1 MISQDLAKP
10 GSVRLDWTFVTRLWP
25 YMRAYKSAVLFSCG
39 LYIFNALCVV
49 LPPYILQQ
57 ILDRAIPSGESS
69 LIAQWSLIYLGA
81 LMLEYAS
88 GFFSEYVVSVLGQ
101 RAMSSLR
108 LDLFAHVQRLP
119 ISFFEHTPIGRLLTR
134 LTSDVEALSELFA
147 TGAITMI
154 SDMLSVIAVTSMML
168 YLSPK
173 LTLAALFI
181 VPVLLLIAN
190 SFQRY
195 ARRAFQGIRRHIA
208 RINAFMAEHLSAM
221 ALVQS
226 FGQQKRTQ
234 KEFWVLNEAYRDAN
248 RQAIL
253 ADASLYAIVEAIG
266 TAAVALCIAYGAKD
280 LANGAITSGVLVAFI
295 QYIRRF
301 FVPIRDL
308 STKYTVLQ
316 SAFAAAERVF
326 SLLDTKVTLLES
338 DHPKPVAQFA
348 DSIALNNVYFSF
360 RAENQQPSEGPGQ
373 NNPTPTRKSIG
384 DDDWTLHNINLTIK
398 KGERVG
404 LVGATG
410 SGKTT
415 LLKLLNRSY
424 DVQHGQVMIDGVDV
438 RDLQLRGVRE
448 LFAVVLQD
456 PLMFSGTILQNLTL
470 ADRISRDAVERAL
483 DVVQARDLID
493 ALPLR
498 LDTPIKDLGS
508 NFSAG
513 ERQVLALARAV
524 ALDPQILLM
533 DEATSHIDSATEAHI
548 QTALDRLLAG
558 RTAVIVA
565 HRLSTVE
572 KVDRIVVLSD
582 GRIIQEGSHTE
593 LLAQEGAYRTLVEQS
608 RAS

>member
-1 MISQDLAKP
+1 MTSSDVARP
-10 GSVRLDWTFVTRLWP
+10 GSVRVDWTLVTRLWP
-25 YMRAYKSAVLFSCG
+25 YMRAYRGTVALSLG
-39 LYIFNALCVV
+39 MYLFNALCVV

-57 ILDRAIPSGESS
+57 ILDRAIPSGQVN
-69 LIAQWSLIYLGA
+69 LIGRFALIYLGA
-81 LMLEYAS
+81 LVLEYAS

-101 RAMSSLR
+101 RAMSALR
-108 LDLFAHVQRLP
+108 QDLFAHVQRLP

-154 SDMLSVIAVTSMML
+154 SDMLSVVAVTTMML

-173 LTLAALFI
+173 LTLAALLI

-190 SFQRY
+190 SFQTY
-195 ARRAFQGIRRHIA
+195 ARRAFQNIRRHIA
-208 RINAFMAEHLSAM
+208 RINAFMSEHLSAM

-226 FGQQKRTQ
+226 FNQEARTQ
-234 KEFWVLNEAYRDAN
+234 KEFWALNEAYRDAN

-266 TAAVALCIAYGAKD
+266 TAAVALCIAYGAQD
-280 LANGAITSGVLVAFI
+280 LAHGAITSGVLVAFI

-326 SLLDTKVTLLES
+326 ALLDTKVTLLEA
-338 DHPKPVAQFA
+338 DGARAVAPFA
-348 DSIALNNVYFSF
+348 DSIALDHVYFTF
-360 RAENQQPSEGPGQ
+360 RPEG
-373 NNPTPTRKSIG
+373 TESAKST
-384 DDDWTLHNINLTIK
+384 DDTDWTLHDINLTIK

-424 DVQHGQVMIDGVDV
+424 DVQQGSVCIDGTDV
-438 RDLQLRGVRE
+438 RDLQLRGTRE

-456 PLMFSGTILQNLTL
+456 ALMFSGTILQNLTL
-470 ADRISRDAVERAL
+470 ADRISREAVERAL
-483 DVVQARDLID
+483 DVVQARPLID
-493 ALPLR
+493 ALPLG
-498 LDTPIKDLGS
+498 LDTPIQDLGS

-548 QTALDRLLAG
+548 QAALDRLLEG

-572 KVDRIVVLSD
+572 KVDRIVVLHE
-582 GRIIQEGSHTE
+582 GRIIQQGSH
-593 LLAQEGAYRTLVEQS
+593 LQLMAQEGAYRTLVNQS
-608 RAS
+608 HAL

>member
-1 MISQDLAKP
+1 MSSEGVAKAA
-10 GSVRLDWTFVTRLWP
+10 GVRVDWTLVTRLWP
-25 YMRAYKSAVLFSCG
+25 YMRPYKGTVLLSVA

-57 ILDRAIPSGESS
+57 ILDKAIPSGSFGK
-69 LIAQWSLIYLGA
+69 IAQFALIYLMA
-81 LMLEYAS
+81 LAFEYAS

-101 RAMSSLR
+101 KAMAALR
-108 LDLFAHVQRLP
+108 LDLFSHVQRLP
-119 ISFFEHTPIGRLLTR
+119 IAFFEHTPIGRLLTR

-154 SDMLSVIAVTSMML
+154 SDLLSVVAVTTMML

-173 LTLAALFI
+173 LTLAALAI
-181 VPVLLLIAN
+181 VPVLLVIAN

-195 ARRAFQGIRRHIA
+195 VRRAFQNIRRQIA
-208 RINAFMAEHLSAM
+208 RINAFMSEHLAAM
-221 ALVQS
+221 ALVQA

-234 KEFWVLNEAYRDAN
+234 AEFWALNESYRDAN

-266 TAAVALCIAYGAKD
+266 TAAVALCIAYGAQD
-280 LANGAITSGVLVAFI
+280 LANGAISSGVLVAFI

-326 SLLDTKVTLLES
+326 SLLDTPVTLQEA
-338 DHPKPVAQFA
+338 PAAKPVARLEHA
-348 DSIALNNVYFSF
+348 IELSNVYFSF
-360 RAENQQPSEGPGQ
+360 RGAAGAAGAH
-373 NNPTPTRKSIG
+373 KSKE
-384 DDDWTLHNINLTIK
+384 DLDWTLHDINLTIK

-424 DVQHGQVMIDGVDV
+424 DVQRGAVRIDGVDV
-438 RDLQLRGVRE
+438 RDISLKNVRE

-456 PLMFSGTILQNLTL
+456 TLMFSGTILQNLTL
-470 ADRISRDAVERAL
+470 ADRIDRQAVERAL
-483 DVVQARDLID
+483 DVVQARGLINS
-493 ALPLR
+493 LPLG

-548 QTALDRLLAG
+548 QAALDQLLEG

-572 KVDRIVVLSD
+572 KVDRIIVLHQ
-582 GRIIQEGSHTE
+582 GRIIQEGSHAH
-593 LLAQEGAYRTLVEQS
+593 LMAQEGAYRTLVTES